1 MLLNMQKSIN
11 ELVTEVI
18 RVINTPPSRPIR
30 LMFLENE
37 LFYEMAQNQVKEL
50 FVSNEIINM
59 TNFMDFEAWKSRE
72 DELIEIEEKYGQ
84 EHKRYRQVLCEILEK
99 AIVDFIKEND
109 AEKVLVIQ
117 DETLFT
123 LGLDP
128 IHFLL
133 TYMSENQLIIN
144 DSIPLI
150 WLTVGTKEDYSVNEY
165 CYYKTESTKGRA
177 IKIEQSTLSTCVKDY
192 RLPE

>member
-1 MLLNMQKSIN
+1 MQKPIN
-11 ELVTEVI
+11 ELVAEVI

-144 DSIPLI
+144 NSIPII
-150 WLTVGTKEDYSVNEY
+150 WLTVGVKEDYSVNEY
-165 CYYKTESTKGRA
+165 CYYKTENTKGRA

>member
-1 MLLNMQKSIN
+1 MQKPIN
-11 ELVTEVI
+11 ELIAEVT

-37 LFYEMAQNQVKEL
+37 IFYEMAQNQVKEL
-50 FVSNEIINM
+50 FAPNEIINM
-59 TNFMDFEAWKSRE
+59 TNFMELEAWKSHE
-72 DELIEIEEKYGQ
+72 DELIRVEEKYGQ

-99 AIVDFIKEND
+99 VIVDIINEND
-109 AEKVLVIQ
+109 AKKVLVIQ
-117 DETLFT
+117 DGTLFQ

-150 WLTVGTKEDYSVNEY
+150 WLTIGTKEDYSVNEY
-165 CYYKTESTKGRA
+165 CYYKTEDTNGRV
-177 IKIEQSTLSTCVKDY
+177 IKVEQSTLGSCVKDY

>member
-1 MLLNMQKSIN
+1 MQKPIN
-11 ELVTEVI
+11 ELVAEVI

-37 LFYEMAQNQVKEL
+37 IFYEMAQNQVKEL
-50 FVSNEIINM
+50 FASNEIINM

-144 DSIPLI
+144 NSIPII
-150 WLTVGTKEDYSVNEY
+150 WLTVGVKEDYSVNEY
-165 CYYKTESTKGRA
+165 CYYKTENTKGRA

>member
-1 MLLNMQKSIN
+1 MQKPIN
-11 ELVTEVI
+11 ELVAEVI

-50 FVSNEIINM
+50 FASNEIINM

-109 AEKVLVIQ
+109 TEKVLVIQ

-144 DSIPLI
+144 NSIPII
-150 WLTVGTKEDYSVNEY
+150 WLTVGVKEDYSVNEY
-165 CYYKTESTKGRA
+165 CYYKTENTKGRA

>member
-1 MLLNMQKSIN
+1 MQKPIN
-11 ELVTEVI
+11 ELVAEVI

-50 FVSNEIINM
+50 FASNEIINM

-144 DSIPLI
+144 NSIPII
-150 WLTVGTKEDYSVNEY
+150 WLTVGVKEDYSVNEY
-165 CYYKTESTKGRA
+165 CYYKTENTKGRA

>member
-1 MLLNMQKSIN
+1 MQKSIN

-84 EHKRYRQVLCEILEK
+84 EHKRYRQVLCEILEET
-99 AIVDFIKEND
+99 IVDFIKEND
-109 AEKVLVIQ
+109 AKKVLVIQ

>member
-1 MLLNMQKSIN
+1 MQKPIK
-11 ELVTEVI
+11 ELVSEVI

-37 LFYEMAQNQVKEL
+37 IFYEMAQNQVKEL
-50 FVSNEIINM
+50 FASNEIINM

-99 AIVDFIKEND
+99 TIVDFIKKNE

-165 CYYKTESTKGRA
+165 CYYKTESTKGRV

>member
-1 MLLNMQKSIN
+1 MQKPIN
-11 ELVTEVI
+11 ELIAEVT

-37 LFYEMAQNQVKEL
+37 IFYEMAQNQVKEL
-50 FVSNEIINM
+50 FAPNEIINM
-59 TNFMDFEAWKSRE
+59 TNFMELEAWKSHE
-72 DELIEIEEKYGQ
+72 DELIRVEEKYGQ

-99 AIVDFIKEND
+99 VIVDFINEND
-109 AEKVLVIQ
+109 AKKVLVIQ
-117 DETLFT
+117 DGTLFQ

-150 WLTVGTKEDYSVNEY
+150 WLTIGTKEDYSVNEY
-165 CYYKTESTKGRA
+165 CYYKTEDTNGRG
-177 IKIEQSTLSTCVKDY
+177 IKVEQSTLGSCVKDY

>member
-1 MLLNMQKSIN
+1 MQKPIN
-11 ELVTEVI
+11 ELVSEVI

-37 LFYEMAQNQVKEL
+37 IFYEMAQNQVKEL
-50 FVSNEIINM
+50 FASNEIINM

-84 EHKRYRQVLCEILEK
+84 GHKRYRQVLCEVLEK
-99 AIVDFIKEND
+99 TIVDFIKEND

-150 WLTVGTKEDYSVNEY
+150 WLTVGVKEDYSVNEY
-165 CYYKTESTKGRA
+165 CYYKTENTKGRA
-177 IKIEQSTLSTCVKDY
+177 IKIEQSTLSTCVKGY

>member
-1 MLLNMQKSIN
+1 MQKPVN
-11 ELVTEVI
+11 ELIAEVT
-18 RVINTPPSRPIR
+18 RVINAPPSRPVR

-37 LFYEMAQNQVKEL
+37 IFYEMAQNQVKEL
-50 FVSNEIINM
+50 FASNEIINM

-84 EHKRYRQVLCEILEK
+84 DHKRYRQVLCEILEK
-99 AIVDFIKEND
+99 VIVDFIKEND

-177 IKIEQSTLSTCVKDY
+177 VKIVQSTLSACVKDY

>member
-1 MLLNMQKSIN
+1 MQKPIN
-11 ELVTEVI
+11 ELVAEVI

-50 FVSNEIINM
+50 FASNEIINM

-128 IHFLL
+128 IPFLL

-144 DSIPLI
+144 NSIPII
-150 WLTVGTKEDYSVNEY
+150 WLTVGVKEDYSVNEY
-165 CYYKTESTKGRA
+165 CYYKTENTKGRA

>member
-1 MLLNMQKSIN
+1 MQKPIN
-11 ELVTEVI
+11 ELVSEVI

-37 LFYEMAQNQVKEL
+37 IFYEMVQNQVKEL
-50 FVSNEIINM
+50 FASNEIINM

-84 EHKRYRQVLCEILEK
+84 GHKRYRQVLCEVLEK
-99 AIVDFIKEND
+99 TIVDFIKEND

-150 WLTVGTKEDYSVNEY
+150 WLTVGVKEDYSVNEY
-165 CYYKTESTKGRA
+165 CYYKTENTKGRA

>member
-1 MLLNMQKSIN
+1 MQKSIN

-84 EHKRYRQVLCEILEK
+84 EHKLYRQVLCEILEET
-99 AIVDFIKEND
+99 IVDFIKEND
-109 AEKVLVIQ
+109 AKKVLVIQ

>member
-1 MLLNMQKSIN
+1 MQKPIN
-11 ELVTEVI
+11 ELIAEVT
-18 RVINTPPSRPIR
+18 RVIKTPPSRPIR
-30 LMFLENE
+30 LMFLENDI
-37 LFYEMAQNQVKEL
+37 FYEMAQNQVKEL
-50 FVSNEIINM
+50 FTLNEIINM
-59 TNFMDFEAWKSRE
+59 SNFVDFEAWKSRE
-72 DELIEIEEKYGQ
+72 EELIKIEEKYGQ

-99 AIVDFIKEND
+99 TIVDFIKDND

-117 DETLFT
+117 DGTLFT

-150 WLTVGTKEDYSVNEY
+150 WLTIGIKEDYSANEY
-165 CYYKTESTKGRA
+165 CYYKTESTKGRV

>member
-1 MLLNMQKSIN
+1 MQKPIN
-11 ELVTEVI
+11 ELIAEVT
-18 RVINTPPSRPIR
+18 RVIKTPPSRPIR

-37 LFYEMAQNQVKEL
+37 IFYEIAQNQVKEL
-50 FVSNEIINM
+50 FSSNEIINM
-59 TNFMDFEAWKSRE
+59 TNFMDFESWKSRE
-72 DELIEIEEKYGQ
+72 EELIEIEEKYGQ
-84 EHKRYRQVLCEILEK
+84 EHKRYRQVLCEILEET
-99 AIVDFIKEND
+99 IVDFIKEND
-109 AEKVLVIQ
+109 AKKVLVIQ

-144 DSIPLI
+144 DSTPLI

>member
-1 MLLNMQKSIN
+1 MNMQKPVN
-11 ELVTEVI
+11 ELIAEVT
-18 RVINTPPSRPIR
+18 RVINAPPSRPVR

-37 LFYEMAQNQVKEL
+37 IFYEMAQNQVKEL
-50 FVSNEIINM
+50 FASNEIINM

-84 EHKRYRQVLCEILEK
+84 DHKRYRQVLCEILEK
-99 AIVDFIKEND
+99 VIVDFIKEND

-177 IKIEQSTLSTCVKDY
+177 VKIVQSTLSACVKDY

>member
-1 MLLNMQKSIN
+1 MQKPIN
-11 ELVTEVI
+11 ELIAEVT

-37 LFYEMAQNQVKEL
+37 IFYEMAQNQVKEL
-50 FVSNEIINM
+50 FAPNEIINM
-59 TNFMDFEAWKSRE
+59 TNFMELETWKARE
-72 DELIEIEEKYGQ
+72 DELIKVEEKYGQ
-84 EHKRYRQVLCEILEK
+84 EHRRYRQVLCVILEK
-99 AIVDFIKEND
+99 TIVHFIEEND
-109 AEKVLVIQ
+109 ARKVLIIQ
-117 DETLFT
+117 DENLFQ

-133 TYMSENQLIIN
+133 TYMSENQLIVN

-150 WLTVGTKEDYSVNEY
+150 WLTIGTKEDYSVNEY
-165 CYYKTESTKGRA
+165 CYYKTEDTKGRV
-177 IKIEQSTLSTCVKDY
+177 IKIEQSTLSSCVKDY